1 MLLAQFAP
9 QVVPVQQ
16 VHKGVA
22 GAASA
27 GEAQRPLWWL
37 EATASVLE
45 IIRFPQEAPGR
56 AQRTGST
63 GV

>member
-22 GAASA
+22 GVASA
-27 GEAQRPLWWL
+27 GEA
-37 EATASVLE
+37 
-45 IIRFPQEAPGR
+45 
-56 AQRTGST
+56 
-63 GV
+63 